1 MVSQVLCSKKMKNK
15 KPLYIALV
23 TIDVAIILFL
33 LIVSVIMLIDTGVR
47 RQQNTFPDS
56 STFIGYLQTHTLFY
70 LLVFVVPLFILLAAN
85 IIGLVVYVKRST
97 QKKKI
102 TASELSAED
111 KKALLA
117 ELLKEEQD
125 ENSK

>member
-1 MVSQVLCSKKMKNK
+1 
-15 KPLYIALV
+15 
-23 TIDVAIILFL
+23 
-33 LIVSVIMLIDTGVR
+33 
-47 RQQNTFPDS
+47 
-56 STFIGYLQTHTLFY
+56 
-70 LLVFVVPLFILLAAN
+70 VFVVPLFILLAAN

-125 ENSK
+125 DNSK